1 MDTNQI
7 YSIETELNLME
18 DEIMRLQI
26 MEDVVGEG
34 AEEMYELRVNE
45 LEDKMENLRET
56 FNLLRAADEETWN
69 DVKDIFYNG
78 LDEVKLTILGLKKQ
92 TERISTAVA
101 YDAF

>member
-1 MDTNQI
+1 
-7 YSIETELNLME
+7 ME